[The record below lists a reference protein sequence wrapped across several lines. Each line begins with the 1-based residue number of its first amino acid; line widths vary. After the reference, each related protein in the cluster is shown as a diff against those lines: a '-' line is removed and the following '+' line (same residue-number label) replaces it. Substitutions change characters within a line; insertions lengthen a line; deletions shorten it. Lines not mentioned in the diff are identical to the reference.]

1 MSMDGAG
8 VNETA
13 FINIFTNQE
22 KKKMQIFVLVYS
34 KFGVIIFGGEWYTR
48 LFSNVRG
55 ID

>member
-1 MSMDGAG
+1 MEEAD

-22 KKKMQIFVLVYS
+22 KKKMQIFALAYS
-34 KFGVIIFGGEWYTR
+34 KFDVIIFGGEWYTR
-48 LFSNVRG
+48 WFSNVIG